1 MIKYVGECV
10 PEKYKLAVI
19 VIKQYTYV
27 CANGCEEMETI
38 ETGNRKLRM
47 EI

>member
-1 MIKYVGECV
+1 MWNVSQKS
-10 PEKYKLAVI
+10 KKLAVI

-47 EI
+47 KI